1 MEAFAA
7 ITREHSLDPELRLQH
22 ALDLAFRYLGRRD
35 RTVLEMR
42 RFLEGKRVEPC
53 AIEAALRQLEHEG
66 YLDDA
71 RFARQFAEDKRLLE
85 EWGTDR
91 IERRLLALGVPPTL
105 VRDAVTERNRGG
117 ELEAAG
123 TLLRRRFPALGDDPR
138 EHRRA
143 YGVLVR
149 KGYDQELAW
158 EAIRAYS
165 GGRGGAYD

>member
-7 ITREHSLDPELRLQH
+7 SCSSGALDPELRLQH
-22 ALDLAFRYLGRRD
+22 ALDLAFRFLGGRD

-42 RFLEGKRVEPC
+42 RFLEGKRVEPR
-53 AIEAALRQLEHEG
+53 AIDDTLARLERDG

-85 EWGTDR
+85 EWGADR
-91 IERRLLALGVPPTL
+91 IERRLLTLGVSPAL
-105 VRDAVTERNRGG
+105 VRDAVAVRDRGC
-117 ELEAAG
+117 ELDAARA
-123 TLLRRRFPALGDDPR
+123 LLRRRFPALGDDPGER
-138 EHRRA
+138 RRA

-158 EAIRAYS
+158 DAIRAHA
-165 GGRGGAYD
+165 GADD